1 MQVTLRNEEEKKKIT
16 VLVHKIGQ
24 NDFRITEDFSK
35 KERKT
40 INEWYQKAKEKTRR
54 ERRMLRMES
63 ERYSSG

>member
-1 MQVTLRNEEEKKKIT
+1 MKVTLRNEEEKKKIMA
-16 VLVHKIGQ
+16 LVHKIGQ

-40 INEWYQKAKEKTRR
+40 IKEWYQKAKEKTKR

-63 ERYSSG
+63 ER